1 MNVAS
6 KMNNFIWIAI
16 ILKNLLNVKEVTIVK
31 NIKFITGKEIESQ
44 VQKRFVLAIT
54 MMKSTLRMIN
64 NVEVRIRKALK
75 LRIEYDYQ
83 GR

>member
-1 MNVAS
+1 M
-6 KMNNFIWIAI
+6 
-16 ILKNLLNVKEVTIVK
+16 LKVFIVK
-31 NIKFITGKEIESQ
+31 NIKFITGKEIEFQ
-44 VQKRFVLAIT
+44 VPKRFVLSIN
-54 MMKSTLRMIN
+54 MMKSTQRTIN

>member
-1 MNVAS
+1 MYVAS

-44 VQKRFVLAIT
+44 VQKRFVLSIT
-54 MMKSTLRMIN
+54 MMKKHTADD
-64 NVEVRIRKALK
+64 K
-75 LRIEYDYQ
+75 Q
-83 GR
+83 C

>member
-1 MNVAS
+1 M
-6 KMNNFIWIAI
+6 
-16 ILKNLLNVKEVTIVK
+16 LEVFIVK
-31 NIKFITGKEIESQ
+31 NIKFITGKEIEFQ
-44 VQKRFVLAIT
+44 VPKRFVLSIS
-54 MMKSTLRMIN
+54 MMKSTQRMIN